1 MDMKVAGQ
9 IVFEVMGKRRSV
21 REYLPEPLDPIALV
35 RMASAGALAP
45 SAGNGQPCRFLVID
59 DRKKIDALLDCSLDV
74 NDERRDD
81 ENERS
86 WSNQYRTASAVI
98 IVLEDMNSP
107 HPEYAAH
114 DCPLA
119 AANIMLAATAMGY
132 GSTYVT
138 DTISPAGARRA
149 LNLPERYVPYCATIL
164 GIPAKIPQKPPK
176 RGIAEIVWRNSID
189 VPFELEQGSQWT
201 WRHRGT

>member
-1 MDMKVAGQ
+1 MDMKDAEP
-9 IVFEVMGKRRSV
+9 IVFDVMEKRRSV
-21 REYLPEPLDPIALV
+21 REYLPESLDPIALA
-35 RMASAGALAP
+35 RIASAGALAP

-59 DRKKIDALLDCSLDV
+59 DREKINALLDCSIDV
-74 NDERRDD
+74 NDERSDD
-81 ENERS
+81 ENEKQRFRS
-86 WSNQYRTASAVI
+86 WSNQYRTASAII

-119 AANIMLAATAMGY
+119 AANVMLIASAMGY

-149 LNLPERYVPYCATIL
+149 LNLPERYVPYCTIIL
-164 GIPAKIPQKPPK
+164 GIPSKIPEKPEK
-176 RGIAEIVWRNSID
+176 KSVAEIVWRNSID
-189 VPFELEQGSQWT
+189 VPFELK
-201 WRHRGT
+201 